1 MINRFARRCCGRR
14 NASVCISWWL
24 ACSLAITGLVGCT
37 PSGTPSH
44 SVDSR
49 DHAVSTSHP
58 IAVTTTVGMVADLVR
73 NVGGDRVEVKQI
85 CGSGVDPHL
94 YKVTRDDV
102 QAMRSA
108 DMVFYSGLMLEGKMT
123 DTLVKQARNRPVI
136 AVTEA
141 IDKSWLLEPE
151 EFAGHY
157 DPHVWM
163 DVSAWARCVDVV
175 AKELSKYDPEG
186 ETVYRTNAEAYQRQ
200 LAALHAY
207 GKEKI
212 ASIPEASRLLVT
224 SHDAFNYFG
233 RAYGLEVL
241 GVQGISTESEAGLQ
255 RINQLVQLLAERK
268 VQSVFVESSVSSANV
283 EALVEGA
290 RSNGHDVS
298 IAAEEL
304 FSDAM
309 GQPGTY
315 RGTYIGMLDHNI
327 TVVVRGLGGDAPAGG
342 LNGQLDR

>member
-1 MINRFARRCCGRR
+1 
-14 NASVCISWWL
+14 
-24 ACSLAITGLVGCT
+24 
-37 PSGTPSH
+37 
-44 SVDSR
+44 
-49 DHAVSTSHP
+49 
-58 IAVTTTVGMVADLVR
+58 MVADLVR

-108 DMVFYSGLMLEGKMT
+108 DMVFYSGLMLEGKMS